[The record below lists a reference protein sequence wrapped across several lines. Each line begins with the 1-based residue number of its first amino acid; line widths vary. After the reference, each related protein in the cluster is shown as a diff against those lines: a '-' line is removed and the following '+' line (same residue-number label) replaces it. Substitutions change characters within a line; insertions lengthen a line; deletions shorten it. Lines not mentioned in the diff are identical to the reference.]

1 MCSLGQSL
9 PWRLLVSQPKGDSDL
24 ASELHLTLVKPSHLH
39 TEERMW

>member
-24 ASELHLTLVKPSHLH
+24 ASELHLPLVKPSDLH
-39 TEERMW
+39 TEERTW